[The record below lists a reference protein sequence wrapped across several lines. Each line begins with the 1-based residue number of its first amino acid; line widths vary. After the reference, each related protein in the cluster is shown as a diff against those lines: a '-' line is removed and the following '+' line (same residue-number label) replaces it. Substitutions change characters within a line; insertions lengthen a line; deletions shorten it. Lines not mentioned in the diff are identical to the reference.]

1 MGEFFLESV
10 YTMCWGR
17 NLESSVKRQQ
27 QSLMYL
33 FVCRIL
39 RRPWLMWAVDQSPNG
54 GPLPWTLW
62 YVSSVVAAHTAL
74 HMSKQPLASDSVA
87 VTHIMSVSCIVFTFV
102 FCKKILIRNYLII
115 NTIQFSACDQNI
127 TCCDEHWI
135 ESYGYMF
142 RHSRVIQTF
151 FVSVFI

>member
-1 MGEFFLESV
+1 M
-10 YTMCWGR
+10 
-17 NLESSVKRQQ
+17 
-27 QSLMYL
+27 
-33 FVCRIL
+33 
-39 RRPWLMWAVDQSPNG
+39 
-54 GPLPWTLW
+54 

-127 TCCDEHWI
+127 TCCDEH
-135 ESYGYMF
+135 
-142 RHSRVIQTF
+142 
-151 FVSVFI
+151 